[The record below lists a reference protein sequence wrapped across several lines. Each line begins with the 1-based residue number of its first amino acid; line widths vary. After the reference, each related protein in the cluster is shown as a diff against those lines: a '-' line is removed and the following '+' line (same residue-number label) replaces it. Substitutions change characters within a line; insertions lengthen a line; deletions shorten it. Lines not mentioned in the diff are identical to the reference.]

1 MRYMKKSVFHV
12 NLLSLKCSAVCS
24 VVALCALSGS
34 LSFAQDKIYRCGNE
48 YTNNIKDSKNGDCK
62 LVEGGNV
69 TVVLAPKPQVQSAV
83 AGTGTDSAPVRVA
96 SFSPKTSSSSSTNS
110 GARVDNSEQ
119 RARDSDSRGILES
132 ELKKAE
138 AKHVELLKEYNNGE
152 PEKNALE
159 AKSPQRYADRIAE
172 LKANI
177 ARNDSDIA
185 GIKRELGRSSSAS
198 SKSN

>member
-1 MRYMKKSVFHV
+1 VLGVHV
-12 NLLSLKCSAVCS
+12 LGLKCSAVYAAA
-24 VVALCALSGS
+24 VVCALTGS
-34 LSFAQDKIYRCGNE
+34 LSFAQEKIYRCGNE

-69 TVVLAPKPQVQSAV
+69 TVVLAAKPQVPASSAAV
-83 AGTGTDSAPVRVA
+83 SGVSDSQPVRVA
-96 SFSPKTSSSSSTNS
+96 AVSPRASSSNS

-159 AKSPQRYADRIAE
+159 LKSPQRYAERIAE

-185 GIKRELGRSSSAS
+185 GIKRELGRSSAS

>member
-1 MRYMKKSVFHV
+1 MQLMKKSPLFV
-12 NLLSLKCSAVCS
+12 NLLVLKRSAVCS
-24 VVALCALSGS
+24 VAAVCALTGS
-34 LSFAQDKIYRCGNE
+34 LSFAQEKIYRCGNE

-69 TVVLAPKPQVQSAV
+69 TVVLAPKPQVQPV
-83 AGTGTDSAPVRVA
+83 AERTGTDSQPVRVA
-96 SFSPKTSSSSSTNS
+96 SLSPKASSSNSS
-110 GARVDNSEQ
+110 ARVDNSEQ

-132 ELKKAE
+132 ELKRAE

-159 AKSPQRYADRIAE
+159 AKSPQRYAERIAE
-172 LKANI
+172 LKASI

-185 GIKRELGRSSSAS
+185 GIKRELGRSTNSA
-198 SKSN
+198 KAN

>member
-1 MRYMKKSVFHV
+1 MKKSVLGVHV
-12 NLLSLKCSAVCS
+12 LGLKCSAVYAAA
-24 VVALCALSGS
+24 VVCALTGS
-34 LSFAQDKIYRCGNE
+34 LSFAQEKIYRCGNE

-69 TVVLAPKPQVQSAV
+69 TVVLAPKPQVQPV
-83 AGTGTDSAPVRVA
+83 AATAGSDSAPVRVA
-96 SFSPKTSSSSSTNS
+96 AVSPRASSSNS

-159 AKSPQRYADRIAE
+159 LKSPQRYAERIAE

-185 GIKRELGRSSSAS
+185 GIKRELGRSSAS